1 MAKPNPKDV
10 QVVNEHLVQCLR
22 DSVMV
27 QNQTQ
32 VVHWGLLGSKFYQI
46 HLLTGDIQT
55 EMVEGIDNIAEHI
68 RSINVM
74 TPLRVDNL
82 LGSRIQEIDLS
93 NPYDEDKIILELS
106 VVHDMLASFFEEL
119 AKYAGMIGDDLTQDM
134 AADRGREHK
143 KHQWHLK
150 ATMTY
155 KYETQTDVNA
165 KQIAEKS
172 KG

>member
-1 MAKPNPKDV
+1 MDSVNPKDRKLV
-10 QVVNEHLVQCLR
+10 NDLVIQVLR
-22 DSVMV
+22 DSMFVLE
-27 QNQTQ
+27 QTRL
-32 VVHWGLLGSKFYQI
+32 VHWGINGSKFYQI
-46 HLLTGDIQT
+46 HLLTGDIQD
-55 EMVEGIDNIAEHI
+55 EMHAGVDTIAEHA
-68 RSINVM
+68 RSINIM
-74 TPLRVDNL
+74 TPLSVTNL
-82 LGSRIQEIDLS
+82 FSTRIQEINMS

-172 KG
+172 KS

>member
-1 MAKPNPKDV
+1 MDSVNPKDRKLV
-10 QVVNEHLVQCLR
+10 NDLVIQVLR
-22 DSVMV
+22 DSMFVLE
-27 QNQTQ
+27 QTRL
-32 VVHWGLLGSKFYQI
+32 VHWGINGSKFYQI
-46 HLLTGDIQT
+46 HLLTGDIQD
-55 EMVEGIDNIAEHI
+55 EMHAGVDTIAEHA
-68 RSINVM
+68 RSINIM
-74 TPLRVDNL
+74 TPLSVTNL
-82 LGSRIQEIDLS
+82 FSTRIQEINMS

>member
-1 MAKPNPKDV
+1 MDSVNPKDRSY
-10 QVVNEHLVQCLR
+10 VNDLVIQCLR
-22 DSVMV
+22 DSMFVLE
-27 QNQTQ
+27 TTRL
-32 VVHWGLLGSKFYQI
+32 VHWGVVGSKFYQI
-46 HLLTGDIQT
+46 HLLTGDIQD
-55 EMVEGIDNIAEHI
+55 EMHAGVDAIAEHA

-74 TPLRVDNL
+74 TPSRVDNL

>member
-1 MAKPNPKDV
+1 MDSVNPKDRKLV
-10 QVVNEHLVQCLR
+10 NDLVIQVLR
-22 DSVMV
+22 DSMFVLE
-27 QNQTQ
+27 QTRL
-32 VVHWGLLGSKFYQI
+32 VHWGINGSKFYQI
-46 HLLTGDIQT
+46 HLLTGDIQD
-55 EMVEGIDNIAEHI
+55 EMHAGVDTIAEHA
-68 RSINVM
+68 RSINIM
-74 TPLRVDNL
+74 TPLSVNNL
-82 LGSRIQEIDLS
+82 FSTRIQEIDMS

-106 VVHDMLASFFEEL
+106 VVHDMLASLFEEL

-172 KG
+172 KS

>member
-1 MAKPNPKDV
+1 MASPNPKDV

-32 VVHWGLLGSKFYQI
+32 VVHWGILGSKFYQI

-74 TPLRVDNL
+74 TPASVVDL
-82 LGSRIQEIDLS
+82 LSSRLKDIDVS
-93 NPYDEDKIILELS
+93 DPFDQDKIILDLS
-106 VVHDMLASFFEEL
+106 TAHDMLASFFEEPVSYTHL
-119 AKYAGMIGDDLTQDM
+119 TLPTSDL
-134 AADRGREHK
+134 
-143 KHQWHLK
+143 
-150 ATMTY
+150 
-155 KYETQTDVNA
+155 V
-165 KQIAEKS
+165 
-172 KG
+172 

>member
-1 MAKPNPKDV
+1 MDAVNSKDRKLV
-10 QVVNEHLVQCLR
+10 NDLVIQVLR
-22 DSVMV
+22 DSMFVLE
-27 QNQTQ
+27 QTRL
-32 VVHWGLLGSKFYQI
+32 VHWGINGSKFYQI
-46 HLLTGDIQT
+46 HLLTGDIQD
-55 EMVEGIDNIAEHI
+55 EMHAGVDTIAEHA
-68 RSINVM
+68 RSINIM
-74 TPLRVDNL
+74 TPLSVNNL
-82 LGSRIQEIDLS
+82 FSTRIQEIDMS

-106 VVHDMLASFFEEL
+106 VVHDMLASLFEEL

-172 KG
+172 KS

>member
-1 MAKPNPKDV
+1 MDSVNPKDRSY
-10 QVVNEHLVQCLR
+10 VNDLVIQCLR
-22 DSVMV
+22 DSMFVLE
-27 QNQTQ
+27 TTRL
-32 VVHWGLLGSKFYQI
+32 VHWGLNGSKFYQI
-46 HLLTGDIQT
+46 HLLTGDIQD
-55 EMVEGIDNIAEHI
+55 EMHAGVDAIAEHA

-106 VVHDMLASFFEEL
+106 VVHDMLASLFEEL
-119 AKYAGMIGDDLTQDM
+119 AKYAGMISDDLTQDM

-143 KHQWHLK
+143 KHQWHLRS
-150 ATMTY
+150 TLTY
-155 KYETQTDVNA
+155 NYDTEEDV
-165 KQIAEKS
+165 KQNEES

>member
-1 MAKPNPKDV
+1 MANVNPKDA
-10 QVVNEHLVQCLR
+10 QLVNEHLVQCLR

-74 TPLRVDNL
+74 TPVSVVDL
-82 LGSRIQEIDLS
+82 LSSRIKDIDITD
-93 NPYDEDKIILELS
+93 PFDQDKIILDLS
-106 VVHDMLASFFEEL
+106 TAHDMLAGCFEEL
-119 AKYAGMIGDDLTQDM
+119 AMHVGIQISGFASQTRGPGLPRPGEPPAGRWGSPQC
-134 AADRGREHK
+134 R
-143 KHQWHLK
+143 
-150 ATMTY
+150 TY
-155 KYETQTDVNA
+155 
-165 KQIAEKS
+165 S
-172 KG
+172 LFPL